1 MILHKGCLRSRLACF
16 LFFCCFCIVAFYTLV
31 QSIIGKPN
39 TSPHLNGRA
48 VQISVISDK
57 NASLKELLGDNYFI
71 NDHLRFISGCEL
83 KSELNYFGG
92 WSGMT
97 FIGSSLLLVS
107 DLSAWLMI
115 EDPLSLCEKRNVN
128 GTIGWLFN
136 SERKSLRSTGYSD
149 TEAVSY
155 SKQENRLLLSHESYS
170 SGIFIGDLNNDDVS
184 SVPFRLLTNVPS
196 NLHNL
201 PKGRGLEA
209 ISWLNVE
216 KNRPLILVI
225 AERNPGKN
233 KDTIPG
239 WILDT
244 DGKSVKEFNF
254 AVDHGYDITDMAYEE
269 NCGLFILERKLSWL
283 GRFFVKLKRVDL
295 DGLLLKNVWPSQTI
309 FAGDSSGSLIDNMEG
324 IAVSYNGAECKV
336 SMVSDSNFI
345 KLQKTTFLQFS
356 YSR

>member
-1 MILHKGCLRSRLACF
+1 LHKGWLRSRLTWFF
-16 LFFCCFCIVAFYTLV
+16 LFCCFCIVAFYTLV

-39 TSPHLNGRA
+39 ASPYLHGRA
-48 VQISVISDK
+48 VEISVISDK
-57 NASLKELLGDNYFI
+57 NASLKELLGDSYFI

-83 KSELNYFGG
+83 QSELNYFGG

-107 DLSAWLMI
+107 DLSAWLLI
-115 EDPLSLCEKRNVN
+115 TDPLSLCEKRNVT

-136 SERKSLRSTGYSD
+136 SNKKSLRSTGYSD
-149 TEAVSY
+149 IEAVSY
-155 SKQENRLLLSHESYS
+155 SKQQNQLLLSHESYS
-170 SGIFIGDLNNDDVS
+170 SGIFVGDLSNDDIS
-184 SVPFRLLTNVPS
+184 SVPFILLTAVPS

-216 KNRPLILVI
+216 KNRPLILAI

-233 KDTIPG
+233 KDAIPG
-239 WILDT
+239 WIMDT

-254 AVDHGYDITDMAYEE
+254 AVDHGYDISDMAYEE
-269 NCGLFILERKLSWL
+269 NCGLFILERKLNWL

-295 DGLLLKNVWPSQTI
+295 DGLLVKNVWTSETI

-324 IAVSYNGAECKV
+324 IAVSYNDAECKV

-345 KLQKTTFLQFS
+345 KLQKTTFLLFS